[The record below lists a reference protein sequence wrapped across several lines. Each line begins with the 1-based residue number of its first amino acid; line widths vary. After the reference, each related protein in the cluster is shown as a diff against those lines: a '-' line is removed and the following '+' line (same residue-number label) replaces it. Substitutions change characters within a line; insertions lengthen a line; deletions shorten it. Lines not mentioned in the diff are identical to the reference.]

1 MDSACVENGMV
12 LMVPC
17 NALIWV
23 GMFFSTITYGMSIV
37 FEVARNVLTTFMKV
51 PTNEVDLETGSV
63 TLTEIV
69 VVGDYLTVVSVSDET
84 GNVDTPKANMSSK
97 TNFSDDCSELIQK
110 CNALIAF
117 CNAKSVGKSE

>member
-1 MDSACVENGMV
+1 MV